1 MLEEYRCERECTAL
15 DSRHNCVAGFSR
27 VWICYHVKVMLSK
40 VCVGGVDYYI
50 GSVFIGALWWNSRGW
65 WASPW
70 WRIMHGQR
78 THTDART
85 GADVAMPGPTTD
97 YRTTSSKNMAQV
109 TLTGLIFRRSRLG
122 ASLLPIIFFCGRS
135 ALKIKCTSMVKPYCL
150 PARPW
155 KLRQPIIRFSL
166 NLLTHSSLV

>member
-1 MLEEYRCERECTAL
+1 MWRECNAL

-27 VWICYHVKVMLSK
+27 VWIWYHVKVMLSK

-78 THTDART
+78 THTDARI

-97 YRTTSSKNMAQV
+97 YRTTSSKNIAQV
-109 TLTGLIFRRSRLG
+109 TLTRLIFRRASLG
-122 ASLLPIIFFCGRS
+122 ASLFSYHFLLRSFCTENEKVRLWLNHIVCPL
-135 ALKIKCTSMVKPYCL
+135 ALLAVTTG
-150 PARPW
+150 
-155 KLRQPIIRFSL
+155 QPIMRFSW
-166 NLLTHSSLV
+166 NFLTYSSLG

>member
-1 MLEEYRCERECTAL
+1 MLEEYGCERECTAL

-27 VWICYHVKVMLSK
+27 VWIWHHVKVMLSK

-109 TLTGLIFRRSRLG
+109 TLTRLIFRRSRLG
-122 ASLLPIIFFCGRS
+122 ASLFPIIFFWGRS
-135 ALKIKCTSMVKPYCL
+135 ALKIKKGTSVVKPYCL
-150 PARPW
+150 PAHPPACPW
-155 KLRQPIIRFSL
+155 QLDNR
-166 NLLTHSSLV
+166 